1 MKSFVKLAVVVIV
14 VLALILIGTNVILHN
29 VSNNESGKQYRV
41 DKERIAERIAKG
53 ETVHLS
59 EDYPE
64 TQITKYEKQDGTFS
78 GTFQESNS
86 EYAIEVIN
94 GSLYRF
100 DYSNQ
105 NTNRDAIRVFNI
117 CFSILSAFLIGILL
131 FIGFK
136 IIRPFEKISSYSLD
150 LAKGNLVAPI
160 EAEKTGFF
168 GRFLWGLDLLREK
181 LESRRN
187 AELALQKQ
195 NKTMVL
201 SLSHDIK
208 TPLSLIELYSK
219 ALEKGLYQDEQK
231 KKEVVQSICAKCEDI
246 RAYIDG
252 IVKTTSE
259 EFLELEVHNS
269 EFYLSDYIK
278 AVKAY
283 YTDKLAML
291 KIRFSVDS
299 FSDCLLSG
307 DMDRSVE
314 VIQNIMENAIKYG
327 DGKIIEIAFSREE
340 NCQLIHISNSGC
352 TLPDEENP
360 HIFDSFWRGSNVGA
374 KNGSG
379 LGLYI
384 CRALMHK
391 MDGDIYAEV
400 REGNMIVT
408 TVFSL
413 A

>member
-1 MKSFVKLAVVVIV
+1 MNSFVKLAVVVIV

-59 EDYPE
+59 EAYPE

-327 DGKIIEIAFSREE
+327 DGRIIEITFSREE

-352 TLPDEENP
+352 TLPDEEIP

-391 MDGDIYAEV
+391 MDGDVYAEV

>member
-1 MKSFVKLAVVVIV
+1 MRS
-14 VLALILIGTNVILHN
+14 
-29 VSNNESGKQYRV
+29 
-41 DKERIAERIAKG
+41 
-53 ETVHLS
+53 
-59 EDYPE
+59 
-64 TQITKYEKQDGTFS
+64 
-78 GTFQESNS
+78 
-86 EYAIEVIN
+86 
-94 GSLYRF
+94 
-100 DYSNQ
+100 
-105 NTNRDAIRVFNI
+105 
-117 CFSILSAFLIGILL
+117 
-131 FIGFK
+131 
-136 IIRPFEKISSYSLD
+136 
-150 LAKGNLVAPI
+150 
-160 EAEKTGFF
+160 
-168 GRFLWGLDLLREK
+168 
-181 LESRRN
+181 
-187 AELALQKQ
+187 
-195 NKTMVL
+195 
-201 SLSHDIK
+201 SHDIK

-269 EFYLSDYIK
+269 EFYLSEYIK

-352 TLPDEENP
+352 TLSDEEIP
-360 HIFDSFWRGSNVGA
+360 HIFDSFWRGSNVGV

>member
-1 MKSFVKLAVVVIV
+1 MNSFVKLAVVVIV

-41 DKERIAERIAKG
+41 DKERIAEKIAKG
-53 ETVHLS
+53 ETINLS
-59 EDYPE
+59 KDYPE
-64 TQITKYEKQDGTFS
+64 TQITKIEKQDGMYS
-78 GTFQESNS
+78 GSFQESNS
-86 EYAIEVIN
+86 EYAVKVIN
-94 GSLYRF
+94 GSVYRF
-100 DYSNQ
+100 DYSDQ
-105 NTNRDAIRVFNI
+105 NTNRDAIRVFNL
-117 CFSILSAFLIGILL
+117 CFGIVSAFLIGILL

-160 EAEKTGFF
+160 EAEKTGFL

-187 AELALQKQ
+187 AELALLKQ

-327 DGKIIEIAFSREE
+327 DGRIIEIAFSREE

-352 TLPDEENP
+352 TLSDEELP
-360 HIFDSFWRGSNVGA
+360 HIFDSFWRGSNVGG

-391 MDGDIYAEV
+391 MDGDVYAEV
-400 REGNMIVT
+400 REGNIIVT

>member
-352 TLPDEENP
+352 TLSDEEIP
-360 HIFDSFWRGSNVGA
+360 HVFDSFWRGSNVGA